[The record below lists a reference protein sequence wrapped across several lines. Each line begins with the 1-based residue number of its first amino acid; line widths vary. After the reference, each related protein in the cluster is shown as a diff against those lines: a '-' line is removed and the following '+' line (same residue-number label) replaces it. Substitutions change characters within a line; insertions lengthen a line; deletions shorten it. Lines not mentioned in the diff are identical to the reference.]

1 MFPEVTLPDGTPLDF
16 GNELLSNCSNLMGT
30 FMNGQKEG
38 GLDMLLTG
46 GVFAFSEFREA
57 IKEMAEKY
65 VNVNRLYIDQQKG
78 FSNLEFFRFSGFIG
92 ASILGSLPGYSEFF
106 LSREDYLEIGR
117 GAFANEKESDLGSI
131 EEEKNKSVDLRQ
143 KFKIVDKMFQ

>member
-78 FSNLEFFRFSGFIG
+78 FSNSEFFRFSGFIG